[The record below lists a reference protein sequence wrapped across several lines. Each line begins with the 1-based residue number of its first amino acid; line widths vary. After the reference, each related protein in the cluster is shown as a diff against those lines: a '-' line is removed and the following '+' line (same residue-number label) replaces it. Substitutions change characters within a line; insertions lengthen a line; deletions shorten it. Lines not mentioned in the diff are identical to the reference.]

1 MTAPA
6 VRGYYTADE
15 VRAAE
20 AELFTRVPEGMP
32 MRRAA
37 FGLADVVARELR
49 ERTGGVAGRAVTLL
63 VGSGDNGGDAL
74 WAGSFLRRRGVAV
87 RAVLLVPE
95 RAHAAGLAALRRAG
109 GRILAVSATVEELR
123 ETDPRR
129 LGLPQLVYTSTAVP
143 YRVGQLLGAPDLV
156 VDGIVG
162 ISGRGPLRPV
172 AAELVAG
179 VRCPIIA
186 ADLPSGVDCD
196 TGAVTGP
203 AVRAD
208 VTVTF
213 GACKPVHALAAPHCG
228 RIELVPIGLRLP
240 EANLIALEPRAVG
253 AGWPV
258 PGPSDD
264 KYTQGVT
271 GVCAGSGTYPG
282 AAVLCT
288 GGAVAATSGMVRY
301 AGTGAG
307 QVLAHFPEVI
317 AAETISATGR
327 VQSWVFGPGA
337 GTDSAARDRLAEI
350 LATDLPVVVDA
361 DGLTLLAAEPGL
373 VTGRAAPTVVTP
385 HAGEFAR
392 LTGSEPGSDRVAA
405 VRKLAESWQVTVL
418 LKGRATLVAGP
429 GVPVFVN
436 EAGGS
441 WAATAGSGDV
451 LSGIIAA
458 LLACGLD
465 PSWAAAAAAR
475 AHSLAANLAAHAATS
490 AGAPISA
497 SPLLSHIRAAIGT
510 LRELAS

>member
-1 MTAPA
+1 M
-6 VRGYYTADE
+6 RGYFTADE

-49 ERTGGVAGRAVTLL
+49 QRTGGVAGRSVTLL
-63 VGSGDNGGDAL
+63 VGSGDNGGDVL
-74 WAGSFLRRRGVAV
+74 WAGSMLRRRGVAV
-87 RAVLLVPE
+87 RAILLSPE

-109 GRILAVSATVEELR
+109 GRILAVPGESVQGGSSGEQSEGSGPA
-123 ETDPRR
+123 
-129 LGLPQLVYTSTAVP
+129 GAI
-143 YRVGQLLGAPDLV
+143 GAPDLV

-162 ISGRGPLRPV
+162 LSGRGPLRPRAAEIV
-172 AAELVAG
+172 AA
-179 VRCPIIA
+179 VRVPIIA
-186 ADLPSGVDCD
+186 ADLPSGVDPD

-213 GACKPVHALAAPHCG
+213 GAYKPVHALAAPYCG

-240 EANLIALEPRAVG
+240 EPNLAALEPDSVG
-253 AGWPV
+253 ARLPV
-258 PGPSDD
+258 PGAADD

-271 GVCAGSGTYPG
+271 GVCAGSATYPG

-288 GGAVAATSGMVRY
+288 GAAVAATSGMVRY
-301 AGTGAG
+301 AGTGAE

-317 AAETISATGR
+317 AAPDISSTGR
-327 VQSWVFGPGA
+327 VQAWVFGPGA
-337 GTDSAARDRLAEI
+337 GTDDAARDRLARI

-361 DGLTLLAAEPGL
+361 DGLTLLAADPSL
-373 VTGRAAPTVVTP
+373 VTDRAAPTVLTP

-392 LTGSEPGSDRVAA
+392 LTGDEPGPDRVAS
-405 VRKLAESWQVTVL
+405 VRKLAESWEVTVL
-418 LKGRATLVAGP
+418 LKGRATLVATPGGP
-429 GVPVFVN
+429 VLVN

-451 LSGIIAA
+451 LSGIIGA
-458 LLACGLD
+458 LLAAGRE
-465 PSWAAAAAAR
+465 PVWAAAAAAR
-475 AHSLAANLAAHAATS
+475 VHALAANLAAHAATD
-490 AGAPISA
+490 AGTPISA
-497 SPLLSHIRAAIGT
+497 SPLLAHVRAAIGT
-510 LRELAS
+510 LRELAAPM

>member
-1 MTAPA
+1 MTTA
-6 VRGYYTADE
+6 VRGYFTADE

-49 ERTGGVAGRAVTLL
+49 ARTGGVAGRSVTLL

-74 WAGSFLRRRGVAV
+74 WAGSMLRRRGVAV
-87 RAVLLVPE
+87 RAVLLSPD
-95 RAHAAGLAALRRAG
+95 RAHRAGLAALRRSG
-109 GRILAVSATVEELR
+109 GRVVNGEVDTGGRAIAGAGFSV
-123 ETDPRR
+123 
-129 LGLPQLVYTSTAVP
+129 
-143 YRVGQLLGAPDLV
+143 LLGTPDLV

-162 ISGRGPLRPV
+162 ISGRGPLRPR
-172 AAELVAG
+172 AAELVAA
-179 VRCPIIA
+179 VRVPIIA
-186 ADLPSGVDCD
+186 ADLPSGVDPD

-208 VTVTF
+208 VTVAF
-213 GACKPVHALAAPHCG
+213 GAYKPVHALAAPNCG

-240 EANLIALEPRAVG
+240 EPNLAALELESVG

-258 PGPSDD
+258 PGAVDD
-264 KYTQGVT
+264 KYTQGVV
-271 GVCAGSGTYPG
+271 GVCAGSATYPG
-282 AAVLCT
+282 AAVLCA
-288 GGAVAATSGMVRY
+288 GAAVAATSGMVRY
-301 AGTGAG
+301 AGTGAE

-317 AAETISATGR
+317 AAPDIPSTGR

-337 GTDSAARDRLAEI
+337 GTDDDARDRLAQI
-350 LATDLPVVVDA
+350 LATELPVVVDA
-361 DGLTLLAAEPGL
+361 DGLTLLAADPSLLTARE
-373 VTGRAAPTVVTP
+373 APTVLTP

-392 LTGSEPGSDRVAA
+392 LTGSEPGPDRVAA

-418 LKGRATLVAGP
+418 LKGRATLIATP
-429 GVPVFVN
+429 GRPVLVN

-458 LLACGLD
+458 LLAAGRD
-465 PSWAAAAAAR
+465 PAWSAAAAAR
-475 AHSLAANLAAHAATS
+475 VHALAANLAAHAATA

-497 SPLLSHIRAAIGT
+497 SPLLAHVPAAIGT
-510 LRELAS
+510 LRELAAGK

>member
-1 MTAPA
+1 M
-6 VRGYYTADE
+6 RGYYTADE
-15 VRAAE
+15 VRTAE

-87 RAVLLVPE
+87 RAILLVPE

-129 LGLPQLVYTSTAVP
+129 LGLLQHVYTSTAVP

-301 AGTGAG
+301 AGTGAE

-361 DGLTLLAAEPGL
+361 DGLTLLAADPGL

-458 LLACGLD
+458 LLARGLD

-497 SPLLSHIRAAIGT
+497 SPLLSHVRAAIGT